1 MTTKK
6 EVHTVIDFRSMK
18 ILSTPSLGYS
28 AIPGALEIVTL
39 LSIDSRTL
47 SYQLKKQKR
56 QCLPPNYVTI
66 LKSAG
71 SFIPKGTE
79 GQIQQQQC
87 GAFLLILISVFMR
100 KCHFKFFF

>member
-6 EVHTVIDFRSMK
+6 EVHTVIDFRSRK

-28 AIPGALEIVTL
+28 VIPGALEITTL

-47 SYQLKKQKR
+47 SYQLRKQKR
-56 QCLPPNYVTI
+56 QFLPPNYVTI

-71 SFIPKGTE
+71 SCIPKGIE
-79 GQIQQQQC
+79 GQMQQQQC
-87 GAFLLILISVFMR
+87 GAFLLILISVFIR